1 MEDLTLKNI
10 SIGMRF
16 KSLNPIKRGD
26 GIEFAKGSS
35 FRVTEVVF
43 NGAYEDEQRYR
54 VTLQCSQE
62 EPHRM
67 ALPVQTPK
75 HREGSGYMRELGVT
89 LARLNQQFENL
100 MTLNSYGEKEENK

>member
-26 GIEFAKGSS
+26 GIEFPKGSY

-43 NGAYEDEQRYR
+43 NGVYEDEQRYQ

-62 EPHRM
+62 GPQRM
-67 ALPVQTPK
+67 TLSVQMPK
-75 HREGSGYMRELGVT
+75 HRMQSGHMRELGVT
-89 LARLNQQFENL
+89 LARLNQQFEKLDNV
-100 MTLNSYGEKEENK
+100 E